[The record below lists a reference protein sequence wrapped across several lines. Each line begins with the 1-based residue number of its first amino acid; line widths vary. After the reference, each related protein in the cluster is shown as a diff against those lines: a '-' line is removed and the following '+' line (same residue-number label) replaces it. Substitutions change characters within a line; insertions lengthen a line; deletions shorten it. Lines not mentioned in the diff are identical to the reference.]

1 MASSDRP
8 SMEQIQ
14 TILKSL
20 RSQAPNKV
28 CFDCPQKNP
37 TWASVTYG
45 IFTCINCSGT
55 HRSLGVHLTF
65 IRSTELDQYWTWQ
78 QLRQMQVSGNAK
90 ARSFFRSQG
99 IEVSTSDL
107 SKKYNS
113 RAATLYSGKVKKLA
127 DEAMSKY
134 GTSTLLFKT
143 AGAGSAPATNQ
154 RRGSEDD
161 FFKKSSF
168 DMNATKNNNQ
178 TENNENSTPTI
189 QYIDQS
195 KGDNSTENDAHV
207 PVAQQKSLKEQAEA
221 ENLGG
226 VNISGALSAW
236 ANEDSKNNSA
246 RNSPMPDKKDNN
258 NNNSSNLNKALN
270 LGNIQKLA
278 SSSMTSSIN
287 DKESKQSE
295 EEAAKLAMEASIN
308 SLNSNSSNLVVLN
321 KQSSTSSKSSAGLG
335 IGAKKGAKAGSK
347 KLGGKKKMGGR
358 LGGAKAKVDMSKL
371 EEQAQ
376 KEIDSGV
383 KVQQWLGFG
392 FLRL

>member
-1 MASSDRP
+1 
-8 SMEQIQ
+8 
-14 TILKSL
+14 
-20 RSQAPNKV
+20 
-28 CFDCPQKNP
+28 
-37 TWASVTYG
+37 
-45 IFTCINCSGT
+45 
-55 HRSLGVHLTF
+55 
-65 IRSTELDQYWTWQ
+65 
-78 QLRQMQVSGNAK
+78 MQVSGNAK

-143 AGAGSAPATNQ
+143 TGAGGAAVTNQ

-168 DMNATKNNNQ
+168 DMNATKNNNNQ
-178 TENNENSTPTI
+178 TDNNNDNSTPTI

-226 VNISGALSAW
+226 INISGALSAW
-236 ANEDSKNNSA
+236 ANEDSNNNSA
-246 RNSPMPDKKDNN
+246 RNSPMPEKKDNN
-258 NNNSSNLNKALN
+258 NNNLNKALN

-383 KVQQWLGFG
+383 KVQQWLGLVFWV
-392 FLRL
+392 